1 MATIEQFFLERYE
14 QLEYVEEQERRRAER
29 EREREETDEA

>member
-14 QLEYVEEQERRRAER
+14 HLEYVEEQERRRAESEK
-29 EREREETDEA
+29 ERG